1 MSNPIGIDLTAID
14 TTAEFRLGS
23 VFTHETSAGTKKY
36 KYVQYDAATAATAG
50 VAGEAVYYVKP
61 ATSVTGTVVTSDVS
75 DSDGVGAGI
84 LQSSLTD
91 NAYGWIQVQGIATMS
106 IALAAGADGNALT
119 AVGAADGNLD
129 VSAAVT
135 DSICATAIDASAKI
149 IMCHFPH

>member
-36 KYVQYDAATAATAG
+36 KYVQYDAASAATAG

-61 ATSVTGTVVTSDVS
+61 ATSVTGTIVTSDIS
-75 DSDGVGAGI
+75 DSDSVGAGI

-106 IALAAGADGNALT
+106 IALTSGADGNILT
-119 AVGAADGNLD
+119 AVGAGDGTLAIG
-129 VSAAVT
+129 AAAT
-135 DSICATAIDASAKI
+135 NSFCATAIDASAKI